1 MEENKLKKIFLA
13 VVLLIFIITIGV
25 VVYYNFFYE
34 ENGQITDIVEE
45 ENNGYFIDNDGLMEP
60 FAKPI
65 IYIYPE
71 EETKLLVTLGNPQR
85 ISCSYPEYKDGW
97 NVTAYPDGTLVDN
110 NTNRELYSLYWE
122 GADFNASVTEEG
134 FIVKREDTI
143 KFLEEKLDILG
154 LSNKEAE
161 EFIIYWLPKLQ
172 ESEYNYIRFTSKEEI
187 DEYMPLEFSKEPDTL
202 IRVHM
207 QFKNLDEPIEVR
219 EQNLQKQ
226 QRNGF
231 TVVEWGGTEII

>member
-1 MEENKLKKIFLA
+1 M
-13 VVLLIFIITIGV
+13 
-25 VVYYNFFYE
+25 
-34 ENGQITDIVEE
+34 
-45 ENNGYFIDNDGLMEP
+45 
-60 FAKPI
+60 
-65 IYIYPE
+65 
-71 EETKLLVTLGNPQR
+71 
-85 ISCSYPEYKDGW
+85 
-97 NVTAYPDGTLVDN
+97 VDN

-134 FIVKREDTI
+134 FIVKKEDTA

-231 TVVEWGGTEII
+231 TVVEWGGIEII

>member
-1 MEENKLKKIFLA
+1 M
-13 VVLLIFIITIGV
+13 
-25 VVYYNFFYE
+25 
-34 ENGQITDIVEE
+34 
-45 ENNGYFIDNDGLMEP
+45 
-60 FAKPI
+60 
-65 IYIYPE
+65 
-71 EETKLLVTLGNPQR
+71 VTLGNPQR

-122 GADFNASVTEEG
+122 GAYFNASVTEEG

-219 EQNLQKQ
+219 EQNLQNNKEMDLLLL
-226 QRNGF
+226 NG
-231 TVVEWGGTEII
+231 EELKLYSCITEK

>member
-1 MEENKLKKIFLA
+1 MLVI
-13 VVLLIFIITIGV
+13 LLIIIVAIGV

-34 ENGQITDIVEE
+34 QPMTLDDTSVEK
-45 ENNGYFIDNDGLMEP
+45 NDGNSNDMDRFMTP
-60 FAKPI
+60 SAKPI

-97 NVTAYPDGTLVDN
+97 NVTACPDGTLVDN

>member
-1 MEENKLKKIFLA
+1 M
-13 VVLLIFIITIGV
+13 
-25 VVYYNFFYE
+25 
-34 ENGQITDIVEE
+34 
-45 ENNGYFIDNDGLMEP
+45 
-60 FAKPI
+60 
-65 IYIYPE
+65 
-71 EETKLLVTLGNPQR
+71 
-85 ISCSYPEYKDGW
+85 
-97 NVTAYPDGTLVDN
+97 VDN

-172 ESEYNYIRFTSKEEI
+172 ESEYNYIRFTSKEEL

-202 IRVHM
+202 TRIHM
-207 QFKNLDEPIEVR
+207 QFKKPDEPIEVR
-219 EQNLQKQ
+219 KQNLQKQ
-226 QRNGF
+226 ERNGF
-231 TVVEWGGTEII
+231 TVVEWGETEII